1 MKPNN
6 KSENW
11 FCRCL
16 FIPYTVACVQAAR
29 YFGPIGRLGGGKD
42 SPRER
47 GAGRTWMDCSH
58 LHKWCYRRILHVTR
72 KQWFVCICADLE
84 KRDKGWAL
92 DVCGHIGGKE
102 EKMERLGEGRT
113 SVGRRGVVR
122 KAGRQECRHFTM
134 ELRSVC
140 TPSSQ
145 RKLLEIQTWKNCCW
159 RPGSLILSIRQM
171 FSIDLPSYYGS
182 DESNIKVGW
191 QIFSLQSTNTCS
203 SLVLNSSCLI
213 CGMLASFIW
222 IFFWKLRLEMIVQMC
237 TAVMSVYLWC
247 VLAEMSSSWVER
259 VPVLDLILQGHLS
272 TWESTNWI
280 SSLKDTCN

>member
-6 KSENW
+6 KSENR

-58 LHKWCYRRILHVTR
+58 LHNWGYRRILHVAR
-72 KQWFVCICADLE
+72 RQWFVNICADLE
-84 KRDKGWAL
+84 KRDKGWGL

-140 TPSSQ
+140 TPWSQ
-145 RKLLEIQTWKNCCW
+145 RKLLEIQTLKNGCW
-159 RPGSLILSIRQM
+159 SLGSFILSIRQM

-182 DESNIKVGW
+182 DESNIRWADRYLVSN
-191 QIFSLQSTNTCS
+191 QQTHVPALYSTLPAS
-203 SLVLNSSCLI
+203 SAGCWLPLYEY
-213 CGMLASFIW
+213 
-222 IFFWKLRLEMIVQMC
+222 FFWKLRLEMIVKMC
-237 TAVMSVYLWC
+237 TAVISVYLWC